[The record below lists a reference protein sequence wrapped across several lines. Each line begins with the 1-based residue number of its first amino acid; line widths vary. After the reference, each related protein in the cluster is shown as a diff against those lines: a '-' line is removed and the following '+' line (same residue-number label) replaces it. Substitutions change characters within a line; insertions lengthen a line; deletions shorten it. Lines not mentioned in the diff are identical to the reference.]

1 MRLWRRHPTQN
12 HVIAEHMQKFFR
24 SVHQGDQPEQVAK
37 KYAAYFW
44 DRDADTLRDMG
55 SLAKHEFDVSL
66 GFKQADLAA
75 VTKRVSLIS
84 DTLLL
89 ADGMGGT
96 YHEIGQTGIHW
107 DDPGR
112 RSGSKPQLPPGT
124 PADLP
129 ASMMHMAAV
138 REPREDWREDN
149 FGIRTLDL
157 AQLGT
162 WILEAQPLLQAGLTW
177 YLPNYCLRT
186 QQVKKGRPVQRTRS
200 IREARAVDFLLKG
213 RRGIEASG
221 EEPVKSRL
229 VRPILDIK
237 LPYIDGVG
245 LRDFSKITVEE
256 FGSYDRFRTYLRGK
270 FLQLDEAQ
278 DAVQAELALTR
289 IGVEIREQIQECQ
302 AEMAKIQRT
311 RALAATGAVLG
322 TTGATLTAVYG
333 PALTAALGVLGATGG
348 IWSIVQAISQN
359 SVRTVRDGRWY
370 YIWTLDQAFEQ
381 KRAKGYTRN
390 HPKRSKRRR

>member
-1 MRLWRRHPTQN
+1 MRLWGRHPTQN
-12 HVIAEHMQKFFR
+12 QVIAGHMQNFFR
-24 SVHQGDQPEQVAK
+24 SLRKDEQPEQVAK

-44 DRDADTLRDMG
+44 DRDAETLRDIR
-55 SLAKHEFDVSL
+55 SLTKHEFDVSL
-66 GFKQADLAA
+66 GLRGTDLTAI
-75 VTKRVSLIS
+75 TKRVSLIS

-89 ADGMGGT
+89 HDGTGGA

-107 DDPGR
+107 NDPER
-112 RSGSKPQLPPGT
+112 RSGNKPRLPPGT
-124 PADLP
+124 PPDLP
-129 ASMMHMAAV
+129 ASMLHMAAV
-138 REPREDWREDN
+138 REPRENWREDY

-162 WILEAQPLLQAGLTW
+162 WILQARPLLQAGLTW
-177 YLPNYCLRT
+177 YLPDYCLRT
-186 QQVKKGRPVQRTRS
+186 QQVKKGRPVQRSRS
-200 IREARAVDFLLKG
+200 IRDARAVDFLLRG
-213 RRGIEASG
+213 RRAIEASG

-245 LRDFSKITVEE
+245 LRDFSRITVEE

-278 DAVQAELALTR
+278 DAVQSEVALTR
-289 IGVEIREQIQECQ
+289 IGLEIREQIQECQ
-302 AEMAKIQRT
+302 AEMARIQRT

-348 IWSIVQAISQN
+348 IWSVVQAISQN
-359 SVRTVRDGRWY
+359 SVRTLREGRWY
-370 YIWTLDQAFEQ
+370 YIWTLDQAYEQ
-381 KRAKGYTRN
+381 KRAKGGT
-390 HPKRSKRRR
+390 PQRSKKRR

>member
-1 MRLWRRHPTQN
+1 MSSLTQ
-12 HVIAEHMQKFFR
+12 
-24 SVHQGDQPEQVAK
+24 
-37 KYAAYFW
+37 
-44 DRDADTLRDMG
+44 
-55 SLAKHEFDVSL
+55 HEFDVSL
-66 GFKQADLAA
+66 GLRASDLAA

-89 ADGMGGT
+89 SDGIGGT

-112 RSGSKPQLPPGT
+112 RSGNKPRLPPGT
-124 PADLP
+124 PPDLP
-129 ASMMHMAAV
+129 ASMLHMAAAP
-138 REPREDWREDN
+138 EPRENWREDY

-157 AQLGT
+157 AQLGA
-162 WILEAQPLLQAGLTW
+162 WILQARPLLQAGLTW
-177 YLPNYCLRT
+177 YLPTYCLRT
-186 QQVKKGRPVQRTRS
+186 QQVKKGRPVQRSRS
-200 IREARAVDFLLKG
+200 IRDARAVDFLLKG
-213 RRGIEASG
+213 RRAIEASG
-221 EEPVKSRL
+221 EEPVKSRI
-229 VRPILDIK
+229 VRPILDIR

-245 LRDFSKITVEE
+245 LGDFSRITVEE

-278 DAVQAELALTR
+278 DAVQSEVALTR
-289 IGVEIREQIQECQ
+289 IGLEIREQIQECQ

-348 IWSIVQAISQN
+348 IWSVVQAISQN
-359 SVRTVRDGRWY
+359 SVRTLREGRWY
-370 YIWTLDQAFEQ
+370 YIWTLDQAYE
-381 KRAKGYTRN
+381 RN
-390 HPKRSKRRR
+390 QR